1 MNDNLQHSA
10 GARRISW
17 VDYGKGLAILLVFW
31 GHAICPEPVRASFY
45 AFHIPVFYF
54 LSGYV
59 FSTRKYH
66 SFGPFL
72 WHKVRTLIIPGLT
85 FGFLIVFFKWLNG
98 LIAGEAYSV
107 NPLKLLIGVF
117 VELRGG
123 DYSVIPWFFVSI
135 FIIELMAYWIFGL
148 AKEHAGVL
156 LSLALIASVVGYCY
170 ATFIGKIVLWSLETA
185 CTGFGFFVLGYLAKS
200 PGKTWFA
207 SITRPAWLPLWL
219 VVTAAGTWLNV
230 TIAHQRLDVYMNEY
244 RWYPFTMM
252 GALGGIAL
260 VLGLLQLLEYHERT
274 AAAKPVSSLLRYI
287 GKNSFIFYSLNQVGL
302 LIGEEILGAC
312 GIPLNNITW
321 PWQLLWGGACIVIAV
336 LLCVP
341 MVEFTNRC
349 FPQILGKPRRISA
362 AS

>member
-170 ATFIGKIVLWSLETA
+170 ATFIGKIVPWSLETA

-207 SITRPAWLPLWL
+207 SITRPAWVAAMVGSNGCRH
-219 VVTAAGTWLNV
+219 VVECNYCPSASRRVYERVWMVSVHHDGRVGRHRVGVGVVAVAG
-230 TIAHQRLDVYMNEY
+230 IPRADRCRQASE
-244 RWYPFTMM
+244 FTV
-252 GALGGIAL
+252 AIHRQKFVHLLQSEPSGIAYRRRDP
-260 VLGLLQLLEYHERT
+260 G
-274 AAAKPVSSLLRYI
+274 SLRY
-287 GKNSFIFYSLNQVGL
+287 SSQ
-302 LIGEEILGAC
+302 
-312 GIPLNNITW
+312 
-321 PWQLLWGGACIVIAV
+321 
-336 LLCVP
+336 
-341 MVEFTNRC
+341 
-349 FPQILGKPRRISA
+349 
-362 AS
+362 

>member
-1 MNDNLQHSA
+1 M
-10 GARRISW
+10 
-17 VDYGKGLAILLVFW
+17 
-31 GHAICPEPVRASFY
+31 RASFY

-148 AKEHAGVL
+148 AK
-156 LSLALIASVVGYCY
+156 
-170 ATFIGKIVLWSLETA
+170 
-185 CTGFGFFVLGYLAKS
+185 
-200 PGKTWFA
+200 
-207 SITRPAWLPLWL
+207 
-219 VVTAAGTWLNV
+219 
-230 TIAHQRLDVYMNEY
+230 
-244 RWYPFTMM
+244 
-252 GALGGIAL
+252 
-260 VLGLLQLLEYHERT
+260 
-274 AAAKPVSSLLRYI
+274 
-287 GKNSFIFYSLNQVGL
+287 
-302 LIGEEILGAC
+302 
-312 GIPLNNITW
+312 
-321 PWQLLWGGACIVIAV
+321 
-336 LLCVP
+336 
-341 MVEFTNRC
+341 
-349 FPQILGKPRRISA
+349 
-362 AS
+362 

>member
-123 DYSVIPWFFVSI
+123 DYS
-135 FIIELMAYWIFGL
+135 
-148 AKEHAGVL
+148 
-156 LSLALIASVVGYCY
+156 
-170 ATFIGKIVLWSLETA
+170 
-185 CTGFGFFVLGYLAKS
+185 
-200 PGKTWFA
+200 
-207 SITRPAWLPLWL
+207 ITP
-219 VVTAAGTWLNV
+219 
-230 TIAHQRLDVYMNEY
+230 
-244 RWYPFTMM
+244 
-252 GALGGIAL
+252 
-260 VLGLLQLLEYHERT
+260 
-274 AAAKPVSSLLRYI
+274 
-287 GKNSFIFYSLNQVGL
+287 
-302 LIGEEILGAC
+302 EILRK
-312 GIPLNNITW
+312 L
-321 PWQLLWGGACIVIAV
+321 
-336 LLCVP
+336 
-341 MVEFTNRC
+341 VEGLR
-349 FPQILGKPRRISA
+349 
-362 AS
+362 

>member
-170 ATFIGKIVLWSLETA
+170 ATFIGKIVPWSLETA

-200 PGKTWFA
+200 PGKTWFGLDHPTGMVAAMVGSNGCRHVVECNYCPSA
-207 SITRPAWLPLWL
+207 SRRVYERVWMVSVHHDGRVGRHRVGVG
-219 VVTAAGTWLNV
+219 VVAVAG
-230 TIAHQRLDVYMNEY
+230 IPRADRCRQASE
-244 RWYPFTMM
+244 FTV
-252 GALGGIAL
+252 AIHRQKFVHLLQSEPSGIAYRRRDP
-260 VLGLLQLLEYHERT
+260 G
-274 AAAKPVSSLLRYI
+274 SLRY
-287 GKNSFIFYSLNQVGL
+287 SSQ
-302 LIGEEILGAC
+302 
-312 GIPLNNITW
+312 
-321 PWQLLWGGACIVIAV
+321 
-336 LLCVP
+336 
-341 MVEFTNRC
+341 
-349 FPQILGKPRRISA
+349 
-362 AS
+362 

>member
-1 MNDNLQHSA
+1 MVAAMVGS
-10 GARRISW
+10 
-17 VDYGKGLAILLVFW
+17 
-31 GHAICPEPVRASFY
+31 
-45 AFHIPVFYF
+45 
-54 LSGYV
+54 
-59 FSTRKYH
+59 
-66 SFGPFL
+66 
-72 WHKVRTLIIPGLT
+72 
-85 FGFLIVFFKWLNG
+85 NG
-98 LIAGEAYSV
+98 CRHV
-107 NPLKLLIGVF
+107 
-117 VELRGG
+117 
-123 DYSVIPWFFVSI
+123 
-135 FIIELMAYWIFGL
+135 
-148 AKEHAGVL
+148 
-156 LSLALIASVVGYCY
+156 
-170 ATFIGKIVLWSLETA
+170 
-185 CTGFGFFVLGYLAKS
+185 
-200 PGKTWFA
+200 
-207 SITRPAWLPLWL
+207 
-219 VVTAAGTWLNV
+219 LNV

-244 RWYPFTMM
+244 GWYPFTMM

>member
-170 ATFIGKIVLWSLETA
+170 ATFIGKIVPWSLETA

-200 PGKTWFA
+200 PGKNLVCLDHPTGMVAAMVGSNGCRHVVECNYCPSA
-207 SITRPAWLPLWL
+207 SRRVYERVWMVSVHHDGRVGRHRVGVG
-219 VVTAAGTWLNV
+219 VVAVAG
-230 TIAHQRLDVYMNEY
+230 IPRADRCRQASE
-244 RWYPFTMM
+244 FTV
-252 GALGGIAL
+252 AIHRQKFVHLLQSEPSGIAYRRRDP
-260 VLGLLQLLEYHERT
+260 G
-274 AAAKPVSSLLRYI
+274 SLRY
-287 GKNSFIFYSLNQVGL
+287 SSQ
-302 LIGEEILGAC
+302 
-312 GIPLNNITW
+312 
-321 PWQLLWGGACIVIAV
+321 
-336 LLCVP
+336 
-341 MVEFTNRC
+341 
-349 FPQILGKPRRISA
+349 
-362 AS
+362 

>member
-170 ATFIGKIVLWSLETA
+170 ATFIGKIVPWSLETA

-200 PGKTWFA
+200 PGKTW
-207 SITRPAWLPLWL
+207 LPRSPDRH
-219 VVTAAGTWLNV
+219 GC
-230 TIAHQRLDVYMNEY
+230 
-244 RWYPFTMM
+244 
-252 GALGGIAL
+252 
-260 VLGLLQLLEYHERT
+260 
-274 AAAKPVSSLLRYI
+274 RY
-287 GKNSFIFYSLNQVGL
+287 G
-302 LIGEEILGAC
+302 
-312 GIPLNNITW
+312 W
-321 PWQLLWGGACIVIAV
+321 
-336 LLCVP
+336 
-341 MVEFTNRC
+341 
-349 FPQILGKPRRISA
+349 
-362 AS
+362 

>member
-1 MNDNLQHSA
+1 M
-10 GARRISW
+10 
-17 VDYGKGLAILLVFW
+17 
-31 GHAICPEPVRASFY
+31 
-45 AFHIPVFYF
+45 
-54 LSGYV
+54 
-59 FSTRKYH
+59 
-66 SFGPFL
+66 
-72 WHKVRTLIIPGLT
+72 
-85 FGFLIVFFKWLNG
+85 
-98 LIAGEAYSV
+98 
-107 NPLKLLIGVF
+107 
-117 VELRGG
+117 
-123 DYSVIPWFFVSI
+123 
-135 FIIELMAYWIFGL
+135 
-148 AKEHAGVL
+148 
-156 LSLALIASVVGYCY
+156 
-170 ATFIGKIVLWSLETA
+170 
-185 CTGFGFFVLGYLAKS
+185 LGYLAKS

>member
-1 MNDNLQHSA
+1 MPRS
-10 GARRISW
+10 
-17 VDYGKGLAILLVFW
+17 LAKSCRGVW
-31 GHAICPEPVRASFY
+31 KPHVRASDSLCLGTS
-45 AFHIPVFYF
+45 
-54 LSGYV
+54 LSPRV
-59 FSTRKYH
+59 K
-66 SFGPFL
+66 L
-72 WHKVRTLIIPGLT
+72 GL
-85 FGFLIVFFKWLNG
+85 
-98 LIAGEAYSV
+98 
-107 NPLKLLIGVF
+107 P
-117 VELRGG
+117 R
-123 DYSVIPWFFVSI
+123 
-135 FIIELMAYWIFGL
+135 
-148 AKEHAGVL
+148 
-156 LSLALIASVVGYCY
+156 
-170 ATFIGKIVLWSLETA
+170 
-185 CTGFGFFVLGYLAKS
+185 S
-200 PGKTWFA
+200 PDRHGCRYGW
-207 SITRPAWLPLWL
+207 

-244 RWYPFTMM
+244 GWYPFTMM

>member
-85 FGFLIVFFKWLNG
+85 FGFFIVFFKWLNG

-170 ATFIGKIVLWSLETA
+170 ATFIGKIVPWSLETA

-219 VVTAAGTWLNV
+219 VGSNGCRHVVECNYCPSASRRVYERVWMVSVHHDGRVGRHRVGVGVVAVAG
-230 TIAHQRLDVYMNEY
+230 IPRADRCRQASE
-244 RWYPFTMM
+244 FTV
-252 GALGGIAL
+252 AIHRQKFVHLLQSEPSGIAYRRRDP
-260 VLGLLQLLEYHERT
+260 G
-274 AAAKPVSSLLRYI
+274 SLRY
-287 GKNSFIFYSLNQVGL
+287 SSQ
-302 LIGEEILGAC
+302 
-312 GIPLNNITW
+312 
-321 PWQLLWGGACIVIAV
+321 
-336 LLCVP
+336 
-341 MVEFTNRC
+341 
-349 FPQILGKPRRISA
+349 
-362 AS
+362 

>member
-170 ATFIGKIVLWSLETA
+170 ATFIGKIVPWSLETA

-200 PGKTWFA
+200 PGNLVCLDHPTGMVAAMVGSNGCRHVVECNYCPSA
-207 SITRPAWLPLWL
+207 SRRVYERVWMVSVHHDGRVGRHRVGVG
-219 VVTAAGTWLNV
+219 VVAVAG
-230 TIAHQRLDVYMNEY
+230 IPRADRCRQASE
-244 RWYPFTMM
+244 FTV
-252 GALGGIAL
+252 AIHRQKFVHLLQSEPSGIAYRRRDP
-260 VLGLLQLLEYHERT
+260 G
-274 AAAKPVSSLLRYI
+274 SLRY
-287 GKNSFIFYSLNQVGL
+287 SSQ
-302 LIGEEILGAC
+302 
-312 GIPLNNITW
+312 
-321 PWQLLWGGACIVIAV
+321 
-336 LLCVP
+336 
-341 MVEFTNRC
+341 
-349 FPQILGKPRRISA
+349 
-362 AS
+362 

>member
-170 ATFIGKIVLWSLETA
+170 ATFIGKIVPWSLETA

-207 SITRPAWLPLWL
+207 SITRPAWLPLWVGSNGCRH
-219 VVTAAGTWLNV
+219 VVECNYCPSASRRVYERVWMVSVHHDGRVGRHRVGVGVVAVAG
-230 TIAHQRLDVYMNEY
+230 IPRADRCRQASE
-244 RWYPFTMM
+244 FTV
-252 GALGGIAL
+252 AIHRQKFVHLLQSEPSGIAYRRRDP
-260 VLGLLQLLEYHERT
+260 G
-274 AAAKPVSSLLRYI
+274 SLRY
-287 GKNSFIFYSLNQVGL
+287 SSQ
-302 LIGEEILGAC
+302 
-312 GIPLNNITW
+312 
-321 PWQLLWGGACIVIAV
+321 
-336 LLCVP
+336 
-341 MVEFTNRC
+341 
-349 FPQILGKPRRISA
+349 
-362 AS
+362 

>member
-170 ATFIGKIVLWSLETA
+170 ATFIGKIVPWSLETA

-244 RWYPFTMM
+244 GWYDGRVGRHRVGVGVVAVAGIPRADRCRQASEFTV
-252 GALGGIAL
+252 AIHRQKFVHLLQSEPSGIAYRRRDP
-260 VLGLLQLLEYHERT
+260 G
-274 AAAKPVSSLLRYI
+274 SLRY
-287 GKNSFIFYSLNQVGL
+287 SSQ
-302 LIGEEILGAC
+302 
-312 GIPLNNITW
+312 
-321 PWQLLWGGACIVIAV
+321 
-336 LLCVP
+336 
-341 MVEFTNRC
+341 
-349 FPQILGKPRRISA
+349 
-362 AS
+362 

>member
-123 DYSVIPWFFVSI
+123 DYSVIPRQHIHHRAYGLLDFRSGKGTCWCAFVS
-135 FIIELMAYWIFGL
+135 
-148 AKEHAGVL
+148 
-156 LSLALIASVVGYCY
+156 
-170 ATFIGKIVLWSLETA
+170 
-185 CTGFGFFVLGYLAKS
+185 GFDCLRGRLRVMPRSLAKS
-200 PGKTWFA
+200 CRGVWKPHVRA
-207 SITRPAWLPLWL
+207 SDSLCL
-219 VVTAAGTWLNV
+219 GTSLSPRV
-230 TIAHQRLDVYMNEY
+230 K
-244 RWYPFTMM
+244 
-252 GALGGIAL
+252 
-260 VLGLLQLLEYHERT
+260 LGLPRSPDRHGC
-274 AAAKPVSSLLRYI
+274 RY
-287 GKNSFIFYSLNQVGL
+287 G
-302 LIGEEILGAC
+302 
-312 GIPLNNITW
+312 W
-321 PWQLLWGGACIVIAV
+321 
-336 LLCVP
+336 
-341 MVEFTNRC
+341 
-349 FPQILGKPRRISA
+349 
-362 AS
+362 

>member
-156 LSLALIASVVGYCY
+156 LSLALIAPWS
-170 ATFIGKIVLWSLETA
+170 ATVMPRS
-185 CTGFGFFVLGYLAKS
+185 LAKS
-200 PGKTWFA
+200 CRGVWKPHVRA
-207 SITRPAWLPLWL
+207 SDSLCL
-219 VVTAAGTWLNV
+219 GTSLSPRV
-230 TIAHQRLDVYMNEY
+230 K
-244 RWYPFTMM
+244 
-252 GALGGIAL
+252 
-260 VLGLLQLLEYHERT
+260 LGLPRSPDRHGC
-274 AAAKPVSSLLRYI
+274 RY
-287 GKNSFIFYSLNQVGL
+287 G
-302 LIGEEILGAC
+302 
-312 GIPLNNITW
+312 W
-321 PWQLLWGGACIVIAV
+321 
-336 LLCVP
+336 
-341 MVEFTNRC
+341 
-349 FPQILGKPRRISA
+349 
-362 AS
+362 

>member
-117 VELRGG
+117 VGMS
-123 DYSVIPWFFVSI
+123 SV
-135 FIIELMAYWIFGL
+135 
-148 AKEHAGVL
+148 
-156 LSLALIASVVGYCY
+156 LSRCSANTTRLPQDLGEAPVG
-170 ATFIGKIVLWSLETA
+170 
-185 CTGFGFFVLGYLAKS
+185 
-200 PGKTWFA
+200 
-207 SITRPAWLPLWL
+207 
-219 VVTAAGTWLNV
+219 
-230 TIAHQRLDVYMNEY
+230 
-244 RWYPFTMM
+244 
-252 GALGGIAL
+252 
-260 VLGLLQLLEYHERT
+260 
-274 AAAKPVSSLLRYI
+274 
-287 GKNSFIFYSLNQVGL
+287 
-302 LIGEEILGAC
+302 
-312 GIPLNNITW
+312 
-321 PWQLLWGGACIVIAV
+321 
-336 LLCVP
+336 
-341 MVEFTNRC
+341 EFDHRN
-349 FPQILGKPRRISA
+349 A
-362 AS
+362 

>member
-1 MNDNLQHSA
+1 MN
-10 GARRISW
+10 
-17 VDYGKGLAILLVFW
+17 
-31 GHAICPEPVRASFY
+31 EPVRILQWGMGPNLGGVDCLMMDIYRHIDRSKVQFDFLCDHDADKL
-45 AFHIPVFYF
+45 AFEDEI
-54 LSGYV
+54 LEMCIRDS
-59 FSTRKYH
+59 
-66 SFGPFL
+66 
-72 WHKVRTLIIPGLT
+72 
-85 FGFLIVFFKWLNG
+85 
-98 LIAGEAYSV
+98 
-107 NPLKLLIGVF
+107 
-117 VELRGG
+117 
-123 DYSVIPWFFVSI
+123 
-135 FIIELMAYWIFGL
+135 
-148 AKEHAGVL
+148 
-156 LSLALIASVVGYCY
+156 CY
-170 ATFIGKIVLWSLETA
+170 ATFIGKIVPWSLETA

-244 RWYPFTMM
+244 GWYPFTMM

>member
-170 ATFIGKIVLWSLETA
+170 ATFIGKIVPWSLETA

-207 SITRPAWLPLWL
+207 SITPTGMVAAMVGSNGCRH
-219 VVTAAGTWLNV
+219 VVECNYCPSASRRVYERVWMVSVHHDGRVGRHRVGVGVVAVAG
-230 TIAHQRLDVYMNEY
+230 IPRADRCRQASE
-244 RWYPFTMM
+244 FTV
-252 GALGGIAL
+252 AIHRQKFVHLLQSEPSGIAYRRRDP
-260 VLGLLQLLEYHERT
+260 G
-274 AAAKPVSSLLRYI
+274 SLRY
-287 GKNSFIFYSLNQVGL
+287 SSQ
-302 LIGEEILGAC
+302 
-312 GIPLNNITW
+312 
-321 PWQLLWGGACIVIAV
+321 
-336 LLCVP
+336 
-341 MVEFTNRC
+341 
-349 FPQILGKPRRISA
+349 
-362 AS
+362 